1 MALPDPL
8 PVEAFADLFK
18 VQDVEFVQNFNQQS
32 SMTGG
37 GERRYADRAPAM
49 IRAKITTIPMLNA
62 EAEGI
67 MALINSRAGGLKKA
81 LLYNYRL
88 PYPATDPGG
97 VNLDSGSI
105 TGPSLVLDFAGGTGE
120 IFSASSVSPRIRS
133 IADRL
138 HVAFERLP
146 SGYVLPVG
154 TYFSIVFDTSR
165 YYLGQIAE
173 QATANSS
180 GATGT
185 VEIWPPLPASITGTP
200 SITLKKPPAKFTI
213 VPNSAF
219 PSKEGGMHSTI
230 EFAAEQ
236 TYSR

>member
-18 VQDVEFVQNFNQQS
+18 VQDVEFIQNVNQQS

-88 PYPATDPGG
+88 PYPATDPDGAIIG
-97 VNLDSGSI
+97 ATV
-105 TGPSLVLDFAGGTGE
+105 
-120 IFSASSVSPRIRS
+120 PRLAA

-138 HVAFERLP
+138 HVSF
-146 SGYVLPVG
+146 SGFPAGYEIALGTWFGLLFDGRRYVG
-154 TYFSIVFDTSR
+154 QFAEARTANGY
-165 YYLGQIAE
+165 GQIA
-173 QATANSS
+173 
-180 GATGT
+180 T
-185 VEIWPPLPASITGTP
+185 VEITPPLPASASAGLGVI
-200 SITLKKPPAKFTI
+200 IAKPPGSFRI

-219 PSKEGGMHSTI
+219 PSKQGGLHSVI
-230 EFAAEQ
+230 EFSAEQ
-236 TYSR
+236 TYSAGDEGTITPTPVKAPTYHLLGF